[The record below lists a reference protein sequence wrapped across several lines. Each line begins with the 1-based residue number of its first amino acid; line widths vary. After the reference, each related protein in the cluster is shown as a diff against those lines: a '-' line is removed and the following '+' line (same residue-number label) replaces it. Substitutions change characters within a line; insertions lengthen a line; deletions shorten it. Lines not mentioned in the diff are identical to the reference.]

1 MSLTIKHLNSDTSFL
16 LTFSPTAPF
25 PPQSPS
31 SMYLSQNYTI
41 LLDPWLVGPS
51 NIFHQKFSSTRH
63 KTPPCISSLTEL
75 PEPDLVI
82 ISQSKSDHCH
92 KQTLMQLPALGGKTI
107 ILAEPA
113 AAKIIR
119 GWRYFA
125 PEKVVTLPR
134 WETPRNSR
142 SKTDIYTILVPALT
156 PNGVPGVVS
165 IAYLSQKP
173 DLTGLHS
180 AIGITYQSPL
190 FSSPSTDPWNLSPSQ
205 LDTPPLT
212 PASTATFSTSSTSQY
227 NPYQPRPLSLIYSP
241 HGIPYKYLQ
250 PYITS
255 HLVPQC
261 ALPLT
266 ALLHCFD
273 TVQNAWYLGGNICS
287 GFPGGLQIAQNLC
300 ARVWVSAH
308 DGEKEIKGIANGKL
322 EVRKYDRE
330 EVESIVSPRSDRFP
344 ISSPGKGDVRA
355 ISGKGTEVVVLGS
368 GEEIRLS
375 AMNAPGGGMIFG
387 GGGLSIVPDID
398 IDDDFVTL
406 NLNSGTS
413 GSILGTPE
421 SASAATSFVN
431 TPSFRLSVHG

>member
-16 LTFSPTAPF
+16 LTFSPTTPF

-31 SMYLSQNYTI
+31 LTSSSQNYTI

-51 NIFHQKFSSTRH
+51 NIFHQKFSTARH
-63 KTPPCISSLTEL
+63 KTSPCISSLTEL

-92 KQTLMQLPALGGKTI
+92 KQTLLQLPASGGKTV

-119 GWRYFA
+119 GWKYFA
-125 PEKVVTLPR
+125 PGKVVTLPR
-134 WETPRNSR
+134 WETPKNSK
-142 SKTDIYTILVPALT
+142 SKTNIHTIPVSALA
-156 PNGVPGVVS
+156 PNGVPGAVS

-180 AIGITYQSPL
+180 AIGITYRSPISFL
-190 FSSPSTDPWNLSPSQ
+190 PATYPVSLSPSQ

-212 PASTATFSTSSTSQY
+212 PASTATFSTSNTSQY
-227 NPYQPRPLSLIYSP
+227 HPYEPRPLSLIYSP

-250 PYITS
+250 SYIS
-255 HLVPQC
+255 YHLVPQC

-308 DGEKEIKGIANGKL
+308 DGEKEVKGIANGKL

-344 ISSPGKGDVRA
+344 MSSLGKGDVRA

-375 AMNAPGGGMIFG
+375 AINAPGGGMIFS

-398 IDDDFVTL
+398 ITDDFATSIR
-406 NLNSGTS
+406 NSDTS
-413 GSILGTPE
+413 GSHLGTLE
-421 SASAATSFVN
+421 SASVATSFIN
-431 TPSFRLSVHG
+431 TPSIRLSVHA